1 MSVRPAAVLIVSSA
15 ILAGPSLAAAYED
28 QLTGGLEVG
37 YAHLSGDSLQGPGV
51 FGGVDL
57 KWGLSD
63 AWNLW
68 GALGYSLHPPSDD
81 ADAIHAATAAGG
93 IEWVFDVVQIVPY
106 ASLGLEA
113 LVTATAGEIDPA
125 IGAQVGLGVDYLLS
139 RAAALGIVIRYHAPL
154 SRIAE
159 LPVYLTAGLKL
170 SLTLAD

>member
-1 MSVRPAAVLIVSSA
+1 MSVRLVA
-15 ILAGPSLAAAYED
+15 LAAFLAIPAHAVAYED
-28 QLTGGLEVG
+28 RLSGGLEVG
-37 YAHLSGDSLQGPGV
+37 YAHLSGDSLEGPGV
-51 FGGVDL
+51 LGGVDL

-68 GALGYSLHPPSDD
+68 GAIGYSLHPPGEG
-81 ADAIHAATAAGG
+81 ADAIHVATAAGG

-113 LVTATAGEIDPA
+113 IVTASGGAVDPA
-125 IGAQVGLGVDYLLS
+125 VGAQVGLGVDYLLT
-139 RAAALGIVIRYHAPL
+139 RAAALGVIVRYHAPL
-154 SRIAE
+154 SRITE